1 MLVTARV
8 LGKEVSP
15 RAAVLFLLCF
25 IASESVVH
33 YSIEIRMY
41 SWALCFITLA
51 ALCGWYIVK
60 TGNTLWWA
68 LFILCAEAAAYTHYY
83 AAAIAVIGYAL
94 LLCYILKYDRKNV
107 MKALVSALAGAAAYL
122 PWLPTAVNSFTRAS
136 GDFWIPPL
144 TISDVVSYGS
154 TVFQSGN
161 RIAALC
167 FFGLFFLVFC
177 LFVAKKNKTRRDGFA
192 FGGLCCILALA
203 LAGILI
209 AVFIRPLFVARY
221 LFPGYGLVWLFFA
234 IEGAAI
240 KRKEVFALMCAGL
253 LALGIVTLSSSI
265 YTERKEH
272 QDFMGFYTY
281 MSEQIQ
287 PGDMF
292 IFPPQEVHMV
302 GVSAALFSGHPY
314 AYETGKA
321 GVSFEEMCWSLFGN
335 TRIDYEALSDA
346 ERFQR
351 EGAWL
356 IVSEQDGDGRPSDFV
371 LPPGAQARWR
381 GLFGWGSY
389 AFNLYRIG
397 APAAFAGTM

>member
-1 MLVTARV
+1 M
-8 LGKEVSP
+8 
-15 RAAVLFLLCF
+15 
-25 IASESVVH
+25 
-33 YSIEIRMY
+33 
-41 SWALCFITLA
+41 A

-60 TGNTLWWA
+60 TGNTLCWA

-83 AAAIAVIGYAL
+83 AAAIAAIGYAL
-94 LLCYILKYDRKNV
+94 LLCYTLKYDRKNV
-107 MKALVSALAGAAAYL
+107 MKAVVSALAGAAAYL

-144 TISDVVSYGS
+144 TISDVAVYGYR
-154 TVFQSGN
+154 VFQAGN
-161 RIAALC
+161 RIADLC

-209 AVFIRPLFVARY
+209 AVLIRPLLVARH
-221 LFPGYGLVWLFFA
+221 LFPGHGLVWLFFA

-240 KRKEVFALMCAGL
+240 KRKSIFALVCAGL
-253 LALGIVTLSSSI
+253 LSIGIITLSSSL
-265 YTERKEH
+265 YEERKEH
-272 QDFMGFYTY
+272 QDFMGFYAY

-292 IFPPQEVHMV
+292 IFPPKEGHMV
-302 GVSAALFSGHPY
+302 GVSAALFPGHPY

-321 GVSFEEMCWSLFGN
+321 GVSFGEICWALFGN
-335 TRIDYEALSDA
+335 TRIDYEALSDT
-346 ERFQR
+346 ERFQG

-356 IVSEQDGDGRPSDFV
+356 IVSEQDGNGRPSDFV
-371 LPPGAQARWR
+371 LPPEAQAQWR
-381 GLFGWGSY
+381 GLFGWGWY
-389 AFNLYRIG
+389 KFNLYRIG
-397 APAAFAGTM
+397 VPAAFAGTS